1 MKINFEK
8 FPMFTNIRK
17 DDKREVNVKYELAN
31 LLYTKGQGVVCG
43 ALAMKIYQ
51 SEGEMEITEMEYN
64 TLSAFV
70 EQFSPIFADSMKS
83 YLKECSEA
91 K

>member
-8 FPMFTNIRK
+8 FPMFTSIRK
-17 DDKREVNVKYELAN
+17 DETREINVKYELAN

-51 SEGEMEITEMEYN
+51 TEGDVELSEMEYK
-64 TLSAFV
+64 TLGAFV

>member
-8 FPMFTNIRK
+8 FPMFTSIRK
-17 DDKREVNVKYELAN
+17 DETREVNVKFELAN

-51 SEGEMEITEMEYN
+51 TEGDVELSEMEYK
-64 TLSAFV
+64 TLEAFV

-83 YLKECSEA
+83 YLKKCSE
-91 K
+91 KE